1 MILCQLD
8 HFFPLWSLVQG
19 GRIPV
24 RWTAPEAI
32 AYRSFTTASDVWSFG
47 ILLWE
52 IMTYG
57 QTPYEGKDNHTLL
70 DQLEM
75 GMRLEQPLVSST

>member
-1 MILCQLD
+1 MT
-8 HFFPLWSLVQG
+8 FSSPSLKG

-32 AYRSFTTASDVWSFG
+32 SHRSFTTASDVWSFG
-47 ILLWE
+47 VTLWE

-57 QTPYEGKDNHTLL
+57 ETPYEGWDNYAVF
-70 DQLEM
+70 Q
-75 GMRLEQPLVSST
+75 RLESGERLQQPKVSVRYSVMSGIR